1 LDLFVPST
9 LPALGEDMSDH
20 DSASI
25 QDHIRVYLT
34 VFGALAVLTVATVLA
49 SYLDISTSEAIFLA
63 LCIASVKGSLV
74 AGYFMHLIS
83 EKATITWILML
94 TAIFFFTLMFLPLI
108 SAIDQVNI

>member
-1 LDLFVPST
+1 
-9 LPALGEDMSDH
+9 MSDH

-34 VFGALAVLTVATVLA
+34 VFGSLAVLTVVTVLA
-49 SYLDISTSEAIFLA
+49 SHLDISTSEAIFLA

-83 EKATITWILML
+83 ERSTIIWTLML
-94 TAIFFFTLMFLPLI
+94 TAIFFFVLMFIPLMSI
-108 SAIDQVNI
+108 TDQVNI

>member
-1 LDLFVPST
+1 MDLFVPST
-9 LPALGEDMSDH
+9 LPAIGEDMSDH

-34 VFGALAVLTVATVLA
+34 VFGTLAVLTVVTVLA

-94 TAIFFFTLMFLPLI
+94 TAIFFFILMFLPLI
-108 SAIDQVNI
+108 SAIDQVDI